1 MKYDPKIHHRR
12 SIRLQNY
19 DYTQP
24 GAYFVTICMQHRA
37 CLFGAVV
44 DREIRLNSTGQIVV
58 QCWED
63 SPNHFPHVKLD
74 RFVVMPNH
82 VHGILVLTHVGAGSP
97 RLIGIIPER
106 NTGGETPPLRH
117 DNIDIETMHRQRPTL
132 GQIVAYF
139 KYQSTKGINER
150 RGMPGA
156 RLWQRNYYE
165 HVIRDDADLRKL
177 REYVMNNPLKWELDQ
192 SHPDN
197 PSKW

>member
-1 MKYDPKIHHRR
+1 MLGGQPK
-12 SIRLQNY
+12 SF
-19 DYTQP
+19 P
-24 GAYFVTICMQHRA
+24 S
-37 CLFGAVV
+37 
-44 DREIRLNSTGQIVV
+44 REIGSVCRHAESRT
-58 QCWED
+58 WD
-63 SPNHFPHVKLD
+63 SRVDPRRGGGPPASSGSSPKEI
-74 RFVVMPNH
+74 RAGKPRPY
-82 VHGILVLTHVGAGSP
+82 VG
-97 RLIGIIPER
+97 
-106 NTGGETPPLRH
+106 